1 MADTMEKLGNSLV
14 QHGKSSDRVYL
25 MKLDPADV
33 PPIVGEIEYLAEAN
47 DYGKVFCKVPA
58 PVAQAFVAAGYRE
71 EARIPR
77 FFNGRK
83 DAAFMSRFRKPA
95 RRRVTAEQQKAMDAA
110 LAVARQKRK
119 SPIPRPKTAYRIR
132 RLDKK
137 DTRQLAAL
145 YRKVFATYPFPI
157 FDPAYLRK
165 TMATH
170 IRYFGAF
177 RDGQLVAASSAETDP
192 EARNAE
198 MTDFAT
204 DPDHRKKRLAVRLL
218 RGMEVEMQATG
229 FATLYTIARAVS
241 VGMNA
246 TFARCGYEFGGT
258 LINNTQIAGRIES
271 MNVWYK
277 SLLGTHPSGGG
288 GK

>member
-14 QHGKSSDRVYL
+14 QHGKDSDRVYL

-33 PPIVGEIEYLAEAN
+33 PPIIEKIEHLAEVH

-58 PVAQAFVAAGYRE
+58 PAAQAFVRAGYRE

-77 FFNGRK
+77 FFDGRK
-83 DAAFMSRFRKPA
+83 DAAFVSRFRKPK
-95 RRRVTAEQQKAMDAA
+95 RRRISRERRAA
-110 LAVARQKRK
+110 ITHALDVA
-119 SPIPRPKTAYRIR
+119 KTKKTVPDRLDFAYRIR
-132 RLDKK
+132 RLGAK
-137 DTRQLAAL
+137 DTPQLAAL
-145 YRKVFATYPFPI
+145 YRAVFPSYPFPI
-157 FDPAYLRK
+157 FDEAYLRR

-177 RDGQLVAASSAETDP
+177 EGRRLVAASSAETDP
-192 EARNAE
+192 KARNAE

-204 DPDHRKKRLAVRLL
+204 APDHRRKRLAVRLL
-218 RGMEVEMQATG
+218 CGMEQDMEATG
-229 FATLYTIARAVS
+229 CATLYTIARAAS

-246 TFARCGYEFGGT
+246 AFARCDYRFAGT

-277 SLLGTHPSGGG
+277 HLPPTPA
-288 GK
+288 